1 MGELTPI
8 LEADGR
14 TIDDGARG
22 KVTKRLQTLHRKF
35 AYEHGWPLPF

>member
-14 TIDDGARG
+14 TIGTGEPGELTR
-22 KVTKRLQTLHRKF
+22 RLQTLHREV
-35 AYEHGWPLPF
+35 AWRDGEEVPF

>member
-14 TIDDGARG
+14 QIGSG
-22 KVTKRLQTLHRKF
+22 KVGEMTQRLQQLHRDHAF
-35 AYEHGWPLPF
+35 EHGTELPF

>member
-14 TIDDGARG
+14 VIGGGTLGEI
-22 KVTKRLQTLHRKF
+22 TKKLQGLHREY
-35 AYEHGWPLPF
+35 AYDNGTPLPF